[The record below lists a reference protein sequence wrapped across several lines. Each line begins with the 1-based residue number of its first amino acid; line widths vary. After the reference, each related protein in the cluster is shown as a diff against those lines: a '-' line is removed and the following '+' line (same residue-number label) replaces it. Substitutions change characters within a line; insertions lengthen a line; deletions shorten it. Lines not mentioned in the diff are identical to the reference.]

1 MKEIVVIANVNP
13 LRKNVK
19 MPVWTSSTCGTINE
33 SEWWRIAKEHKKTL
47 ESLGYSV
54 QILEK
59 ITNVY

>member
-1 MKEIVVIANVNP
+1 MKEIVITANVNP
-13 LRKNVK
+13 LSKNVM
-19 MPVWTSSTCGTINE
+19 MPVWTSRTCGTINE
-33 SEWWRIAKEHKKTL
+33 SEWWRIANEHKKTL